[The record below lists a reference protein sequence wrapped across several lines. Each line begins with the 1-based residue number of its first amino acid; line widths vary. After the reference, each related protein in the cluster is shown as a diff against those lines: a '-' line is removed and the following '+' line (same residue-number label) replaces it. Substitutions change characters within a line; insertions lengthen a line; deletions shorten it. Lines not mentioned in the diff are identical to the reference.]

1 MLPGRGCHQPQPG
14 AALLTP
20 CYEPTAQGEGRS
32 GSDPPALAITEL
44 SRLEMTFKVTYS
56 DHRADLPHPTTKP
69 HPLETFHPLPQP
81 RQPAEIL
88 VLPLRGGVTRSLPA
102 FPSSLLPSRMRW
114 DGMETIQRKQQGE
127 GWTAPAHRQHL
138 GSPCSPLSV
147 QGPGT
152 SSPPGPDPG
161 GASGLLPS
169 HPAPE
174 EALVP
179 LAGNAAAEQ
188 TLPVPPLNYLMSYRS
203 R

>member
-1 MLPGRGCHQPQPG
+1 
-14 AALLTP
+14 
-20 CYEPTAQGEGRS
+20 
-32 GSDPPALAITEL
+32 
-44 SRLEMTFKVTYS
+44 MTLKVTYS
-56 DHRADLPHPTTKP
+56 NHQADLPRPITKP
-69 HPLETFHPLPQP
+69 RPLETFHPLSTAPSTS
-81 RQPAEIL
+81 RDFGVPAAG
-88 VLPLRGGVTRSLPA
+88 GGVTRSLPA

-127 GWTAPAHRQHL
+127 SWTAPAHRQHL

-174 EALVP
+174 ETPVP

>member
-1 MLPGRGCHQPQPG
+1 MSHHQTTS
-14 AALLTP
+14 L
-20 CYEPTAQGEGRS
+20 R
-32 GSDPPALAITEL
+32 DFPPPFHSPIDQQRFWC
-44 SRLEMTFKVTYS
+44 SRCG
-56 DHRADLPHPTTKP
+56 
-69 HPLETFHPLPQP
+69 
-81 RQPAEIL
+81 
-88 VLPLRGGVTRSLPA
+88 GGVTRSLPA

-174 EALVP
+174 ETPVP